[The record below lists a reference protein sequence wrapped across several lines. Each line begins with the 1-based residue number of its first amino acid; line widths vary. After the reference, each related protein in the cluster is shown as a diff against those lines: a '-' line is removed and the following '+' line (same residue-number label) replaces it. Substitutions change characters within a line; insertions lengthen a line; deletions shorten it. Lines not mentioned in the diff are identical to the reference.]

1 MEMQILFN
9 RIKDVYVR
17 MSRAAMKAD
26 RSPDEVQLIAVT
38 KTVEAGLIRE
48 AVACGLRVFGESKV
62 QEAKN
67 KITGGEVSAMSERL
81 SWHLIGHLQ
90 KNKVRDAVQLFDLI
104 HSVDSVELADEID
117 RQAERIEKVQR
128 VLVQVKLSEE
138 ETKHGL
144 AENVLFPVL
153 ERIRGKKHVT
163 AEGLMTIPPFLD
175 DLNSVRPYFIR
186 LRELRDSAAAEGFS
200 LPELSMGMSHDF
212 EAAIEEGATM
222 VRVGTAIFGERGL
235 Q

>member
-1 MEMQILFN
+1 MQILFN
-9 RIKDVYVR
+9 RIKDVYMR

-38 KTVEAGLIRE
+38 KTVPADLIRD

-67 KITGGEVSAMSERL
+67 KVTGGEISSMSERL

-104 HSVDSVELADEID
+104 HSVDSVELLDEID
-117 RQAERIEKVQR
+117 WQAEKIEKVQR

-144 AENVLFPVL
+144 AEDALLQVL
-153 ERIRGKKHVT
+153 ERIRGKRHVA
-163 AEGLMTIPPFLD
+163 AEGLMTIPPFLED
-175 DLNSVRPYFIR
+175 QNSVRAYFIR
-186 LRELRDSAAAEGFS
+186 LRELRDRAEAEGFR
-200 LPELSMGMSHDF
+200 LPGLSMGMSHDF
-212 EAAIEEGATM
+212 ETAIEEGATM